1 VHFAGTTHGNP
12 QTICIDPLQYPV
24 LSSGAVPLYLSVVKS
39 LFDTCPALPEESEW
53 LAVKNTCLHAI
64 NRTRVHQLQ
73 GKLEISY
80 MPGVGNFK
88 CKLM

>member
-1 VHFAGTTHGNP
+1 
-12 QTICIDPLQYPV
+12 
-24 LSSGAVPLYLSVVKS
+24 
-39 LFDTCPALPEESEW
+39 
-53 LAVKNTCLHAI
+53 VKNTCHHAI